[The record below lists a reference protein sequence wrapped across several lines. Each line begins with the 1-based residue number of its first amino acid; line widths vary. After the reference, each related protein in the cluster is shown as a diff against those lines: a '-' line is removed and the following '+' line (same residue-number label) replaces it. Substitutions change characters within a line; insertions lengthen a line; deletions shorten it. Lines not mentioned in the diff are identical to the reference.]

1 MKLSKILKKKE
12 QLQSPKIVIA
22 LSTYNRPIITKICLE
37 SLSSLRSKNIRLV
50 VYDDSST
57 KYDRKFLELYAD
69 EVVRFDNNG
78 GIERSRAK
86 SFRDF
91 RYRFTDYDLLYL
103 TDNDTLHDPEAMEA
117 LIKTYQDLQAKNH
130 VMPISLFNSSNHT
143 SELNIVD
150 SDTLGRIIKTL
161 PGVSQCYDRSMV
173 EVIVDGL
180 NQSAE
185 LESRHG
191 WDWDWPALLK
201 SHFFVTKHSYL
212 EHFCRDRDDG
222 GMHAPYSGL
231 GFTAKYDFEHDR
243 AMNPTDYL
251 ISHRDLVIDQ
261 ILGVQQTVKGYEAI
275 FPAQEGQINNV
286 GGGESDKNIL
296 LELSKIFT
304 DDIEVLDIGIGT
316 GSLGHFI
323 TNNSELNHWRVDGID
338 GYEKACKNLSLIEKK
353 YYRNIW
359 WCNAENLTA
368 DRLKKYQLICILD
381 VIEHLKID
389 DAKLLLRQLLS
400 GLNDG
405 AYLFLSTPLWFYPQ
419 GHIETGDLEEH
430 LIGVPASA
438 LIALKPIM
446 YSIGPQLV
454 GGFIFTRDS
463 LQYIDQFEPT
473 TDRDFNYER
482 GIENAIQAGLS
493 LNIGVVN
500 ILNA

>member
-130 VMPISLFNSSNHT
+130 LMPISLFNSSNHT

-180 NQSAE
+180 NQSA
-185 LESRHG
+185 LFV
-191 WDWDWPALLK
+191 L
-201 SHFFVTKHSYL
+201 FF
-212 EHFCRDRDDG
+212 
-222 GMHAPYSGL
+222 P
-231 GFTAKYDFEHDR
+231 
-243 AMNPTDYL
+243 
-251 ISHRDLVIDQ
+251 
-261 ILGVQQTVKGYEAI
+261 
-275 FPAQEGQINNV
+275 
-286 GGGESDKNIL
+286 
-296 LELSKIFT
+296 
-304 DDIEVLDIGIGT
+304 
-316 GSLGHFI
+316 
-323 TNNSELNHWRVDGID
+323 
-338 GYEKACKNLSLIEKK
+338 
-353 YYRNIW
+353 
-359 WCNAENLTA
+359 
-368 DRLKKYQLICILD
+368 
-381 VIEHLKID
+381 
-389 DAKLLLRQLLS
+389 
-400 GLNDG
+400 
-405 AYLFLSTPLWFYPQ
+405 YLFLSYL
-419 GHIETGDLEEH
+419 GSGVGD
-430 LIGVPASA
+430 G
-438 LIALKPIM
+438 
-446 YSIGPQLV
+446 
-454 GGFIFTRDS
+454 
-463 LQYIDQFEPT
+463 
-473 TDRDFNYER
+473 
-482 GIENAIQAGLS
+482 
-493 LNIGVVN
+493 
-500 ILNA
+500 

>member
-1 MKLSKILKKKE
+1 MKKK
-12 QLQSPKIVIA
+12 LTQSPRILIA
-22 LSTYNRPIITKICLE
+22 LSTFNRPIITEICLE
-37 SLSSLRSKNIRLV
+37 SISSFRSKDIRLV
-50 VYDDSST
+50 IYDDASS
-57 KYDRKFLELYAD
+57 KYDRPFLEHYAD
-69 EVVRFDNNG
+69 EVVRFERNG

-103 TDNDTLHDPEAMEA
+103 TDNDTLHDPEAMEI
-117 LIKTYQDLQAKNH
+117 LLKTYQDLQANNS
-130 VMPISLFNSSNHT
+130 VMPISLFNSSNHM
-143 SELNIVD
+143 SESNIID
-150 SDTLGRIIKTL
+150 RHKQGSIIKTL

-185 LESRHG
+185 LESKHG

-243 AMNPTDYL
+243 AINPTDYL
-251 ISHRDLVIDQ
+251 IARRDSVIDQ
-261 ILGVQQTVKGYEAI
+261 ILGVQQTVKDYEAI
-275 FPAQEGQINNV
+275 FPEQEGQVNTV

-296 LELSKIFT
+296 MELGKILP
-304 DDIEVLDIGIGT
+304 DAVEVLDIGFGT

-323 TNNSELNHWRVDGID
+323 ANNSELSQWRVDGID
-338 GYEKACKNLSLIEKK
+338 GYEKACKNPTLVEKK

-359 WCNAENLTA
+359 WCNAENLTS

-381 VIEHLKID
+381 VIEHLQID
-389 DAKLLLRQLLS
+389 DAKLLLRQILS
-400 GLNDG
+400 GLNEG
-405 AYLFLSTPLWFYPQ
+405 SYLFLSTPLWFYPQ
-419 GHIETGDLEEH
+419 GHIEAGDLEEH

-438 LIALKPIM
+438 LLALKPIM
-446 YSIGPQLV
+446 YSVGPQLV

-473 TDRDFNYER
+473 TDRDFTYER
-482 GIENAIQAGLS
+482 GIQNAIESGLS
-493 LNIGVVN
+493 LDIGVVN
-500 ILNA
+500 FLNA